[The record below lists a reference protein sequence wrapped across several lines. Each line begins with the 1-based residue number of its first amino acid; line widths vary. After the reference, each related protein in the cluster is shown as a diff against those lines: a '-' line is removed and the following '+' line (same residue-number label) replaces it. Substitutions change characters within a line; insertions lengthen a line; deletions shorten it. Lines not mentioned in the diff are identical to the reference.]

1 MSARGAKVIVSIQYL
16 RAAAALL
23 VVFDHGWEQLPWFQE
38 KFPYYIGRAG
48 VDIFFVISGFVMVYV
63 TQSGARAIDFMRA
76 RIVRI
81 VPLYWILTS
90 ATAILLIWTPFL
102 FRLNTFT
109 IKHFLLSLFFIAHSS
124 PSEPNQFL
132 PMIKLGWTLNYE
144 MFFYVI
150 FALAIAVLPRQR
162 IALTTGI
169 MILLVTIGVV
179 IGHSES
185 PIVNFYTGGII
196 LEFVF
201 GMFLARL
208 YLVGD
213 MAKVWWP
220 YGYITGT
227 LGFAGL
233 YIGAHYYDLEFL
245 PRAIFFG
252 IPAVAV
258 VAGPLMIESSMT
270 IAVRQP
276 FLLFG
281 DASYSIYLCHMF
293 PIAILRMLW
302 RSLDLP
308 MNGWFATTAFMS
320 ACILVGTGGGLLCYA
335 LLEKPTLRLIRRAL
349 ARRPVLSSAV
359 EPHAYPLTPAAPVLA
374 TSDGSTSVIADRG
387 PSTRNHS
394 WVIRRF
400 LNRRW

>member
-1 MSARGAKVIVSIQYL
+1 MSARRANVIVSIQYL
-16 RAAAALL
+16 RAAAALM

-38 KFPYYIGRAG
+38 QFPYYIGRAG

-63 TQSGARAIDFMRA
+63 TKSGARPIDFLRS
-76 RIVRI
+76 RIIRV
-81 VPLYWILTS
+81 VPLYWILTC
-90 ATAILLIWTPFL
+90 ATAVLLIWTPSL

-109 IKHFLLSLFFIAHSS
+109 INHFLLSLFFIAHSS
-124 PSEPNQFL
+124 PSEPDQFL

-150 FALAIAVLPRQR
+150 FALAIAVSPRQR

-169 MILLVTIGVV
+169 MILLVTIGAV

-185 PIVNFYTGGII
+185 PVVNFYTSGII

-208 YLVGD
+208 YLAGN
-213 MAKVWWP
+213 MAKLWWP

-227 LGFAGL
+227 LGLAGL
-233 YIGAHYYDLEFL
+233 YIGAHYYDSEFL
-245 PRAIFFG
+245 PRVIFFG
-252 IPAVAV
+252 IPALAV
-258 VAGPLMIESSMT
+258 VAGSLMIESSTT

-276 FLLFG
+276 FLLLG

-308 MNGWFATTAFMS
+308 MNGWVATTVFMS
-320 ACILVGTGGGLLCYA
+320 ACILVGSGAGLLCYI
-335 LLEKPTLRLIRRAL
+335 LLEKPILTLMRRAL
-349 ARRPVLSSAV
+349 APRPVTSAAV
-359 EPHAYPLTPAAPVLA
+359 EPQAYPLTPAMPVLA
-374 TSDGSTSVIADRG
+374 TSDGSTSAIRDRR
-387 PSTRNHS
+387 PSS
-394 WVIRRF
+394 
-400 LNRRW
+400 